1 MYDWNIYIYNKY
13 NKYIYNFKKQRKN
26 GNLSIY
32 SIYISIIQ
40 TGITCKKFYYKG
52 PLKSVCLWS
61 RAQLGT
67 RYIQKGDLF
76 LVTGPPIKFDSCFW
90 ILRKDEKRIKVNLY
104 LDLEESQW

>member
-1 MYDWNIYIYNKY
+1 M
-13 NKYIYNFKKQRKN
+13 
-26 GNLSIY
+26 
-32 SIYISIIQ
+32 
-40 TGITCKKFYYKG
+40 
-52 PLKSVCLWS
+52 KSVCLWS

-104 LDLEESQW
+104 LDLEESQWQLLSYKNISQTTSKTFAKQCFFTDHLKHTTVNETNCRATSENPPQLCTH